1 MGKMT
6 GFLEYKRAIYNMES
20 PKERIKHYKEFSQ
33 ALTYDELSTQGARCM
48 ECGTPFCH
56 SSFGCPVMNLI
67 PEWNDLVYRDL
78 WQEAYER
85 LEMTNNFPEFTGRVC
100 PAPCESACTLSINDS
115 PVTIKQIE
123 LAIIERAFR
132 EGWVKAKPPEKE
144 SGKSVAVIG
153 SGPAGLAAA
162 QQLRRMGHYVV
173 LYEKSSKLGGLLRYG
188 IPDFKLEK
196 HIIDRRLK
204 QMKEEGVHFRPDV
217 EIGEDLSARYLQ
229 KRYDAILITTGAGE
243 PRDIDVPGRSLDGVH
258 FAMEYLMQ
266 SNMFVDGVKSEEGII
281 WAKDKN
287 VLVIGGGD
295 TGSDCVGTANRQGAK
310 NVYQIEILPKPR
322 EWNNSWNPDWP
333 DWPNILRTSTSHEE
347 GCKRDWSV
355 LTKSF
360 DGENG
365 RLKKVNL
372 ARIEW
377 NKSKDGAFSFNE
389 IKNSAFSYDVDLV
402 FLAMGF
408 VHVEHNRLLN
418 DLELA
423 FDSRGNIE
431 TPAAYQTSK
440 EGVFTAGDANTGA
453 SLVVRAIY
461 HGRQAAEAVNAYLQ
475 G

>member
-1 MGKMT
+1 MGKTT
-6 GFLEYKRAIYNMES
+6 GFLEYKRQTYTTEA
-20 PKERIKHYKEFSQ
+20 PKERIKHYKEFSKS
-33 ALTYDELSTQGARCM
+33 LTYDELSTQGARCM

-67 PEWNDLVYRDL
+67 PEWNDLIYRDL

-100 PAPCESACTLSINDS
+100 PAPCETACTLSINDS

-132 EGWVKAKPPEKE
+132 EGWVTAKPPEKE

-173 LYEKSSKLGGLLRYG
+173 LYEKSPKLGGLLRYG

-196 HIIDRRLK
+196 HIIERRLN

-229 KRYDAILITTGAGE
+229 KRYDAILITMGAGQ
-243 PRDIDVPGRSLDGVH
+243 PRDLDVPGRELKGVH
-258 FAMEYLMQ
+258 FAMEYLTR
-266 SNMFVDGVKSEEGII
+266 SNMFVDGILEEDKII
-281 WAKDKN
+281 SAKGKN

-310 NVYQIEILPKPR
+310 KVYQIEILPKPR
-322 EWNNSWNPDWP
+322 EWNKPWNPEWP
-333 DWPNILRTSTSHEE
+333 NWPNILRTSTSHEE
-347 GCKRDWSV
+347 GCERDWNI

-360 DGENG
+360 EGEKG
-365 RLKKVNL
+365 QLEKVNL
-372 ARIEW
+372 SRIEW
-377 NKSKDGAFSFNE
+377 HKGKDGRMNFKE
-389 IKNSAFSYDVDLV
+389 VKGSAFSLDVDLV

-408 VHVEHNRLLN
+408 VHVEHNRLLQ
-418 DLELA
+418 DLNLD
-423 FDSRGNIE
+423 FDGRGNIE
-431 TPAAYQTSK
+431 TPQPYQTSK
-440 EGVFTAGDANTGA
+440 EGVFTAGDANMGA

-461 HGRQAAEAVNAYLQ
+461 HGRQAAEAVNEYLKS
-475 G
+475 